1 MATGVRS
8 GASAVADEH
17 EGFFQIALASLR
29 ADTVAEFELH
39 LAMQGRNPILYR
51 SAHLEFTQD
60 DIDRLTS
67 YGVNHLYVPLDQ
79 TEAYHQYM
87 ERHLA
92 EILSDPALPMEFRT
106 RVAYD
111 SAQSVIKDIL
121 EDPRSKDM
129 LERSESLV
137 ESAVD
142 FMFKESD
149 SFYHLMSVMS
159 FDYYTYT
166 HSVNV
171 MVFSSALAKQLGFAQ
186 DEINTYSQG
195 ALLHDVGKS
204 QIDPSIVSFRGKLNS
219 EQWAE
224 MKKHPVYGYEL
235 LTEQGVSHPGVL
247 DIMRHHHE
255 KLTGRGYPDGLVA
268 KEISSWVRIC
278 TIADIFDALTTRRSY
293 KDALDSFPSL
303 RMMSEEMAAE
313 LDKEFFRV
321 FVMMMGRRK

>member
-1 MATGVRS
+1 MR
-8 GASAVADEH
+8 
-17 EGFFQIALASLR
+17 IALASLR

-39 LAMQGRNPILYR
+39 LAMQGRKPVLYR

-60 DIDRLTS
+60 DIERLSS
-67 YGVNHLYVPLDQ
+67 YGVNHLYVPLGQ
-79 TEAYHQYM
+79 AEAYHQYM

-92 EILSDPALPMEFRT
+92 EILSDPALPVEFRT

-111 SAQSVIKDIL
+111 SAQTVIKDIL

-129 LERSESLV
+129 LDRSGNLV
-137 ESAVD
+137 ESTVD

-171 MVFSSALAKQLGFAQ
+171 MVFSSALAKQIGFAQ

-204 QIDPSIVSFRGKLNS
+204 QIDPGIVNFRGKLNS

-235 LTEQGVSHPGVL
+235 LTEQGVTHSGVL

-293 KDALDSFPSL
+293 KNALDSFPSL
-303 RMMSEEMAAE
+303 RMMNEEMAAE

-321 FVMMMGRRK
+321 FVMMMGRRN

>member
-1 MATGVRS
+1 MP
-8 GASAVADEH
+8 AD
-17 EGFFQIALASLR
+17 QS
-29 ADTVAEFELH
+29 D
-39 LAMQGRNPILYR
+39 
-51 SAHLEFTQD
+51 
-60 DIDRLTS
+60 
-67 YGVNHLYVPLDQ
+67 
-79 TEAYHQYM
+79 AYHQYM
-87 ERHLA
+87 ERHLS
-92 EILSDPALPMEFRT
+92 EILSDPELPMEFRT

-111 SAQSVIKDIL
+111 SAQTVIKDIFA
-121 EDPRSKDM
+121 DPRSKDM
-129 LERSESLV
+129 LERSENLV
-137 ESAVD
+137 ESTVD

-171 MVFSSALAKQLGFAQ
+171 MVFSSALAKKLGFAQ
-186 DEINTYSQG
+186 EEINEYSQG

-204 QIDPSIVSFRGKLNS
+204 QIDPSIVNARGKLNS

-224 MKKHPVYGYEL
+224 MKKHPVYGYEI
-235 LTEQGVSHPGVL
+235 LTEQGVSHPGIL

-255 KLTGRGYPDGLVA
+255 KLTGRGYPDGLA
-268 KEISSWVRIC
+268 AAEISSWVRIC

-303 RMMSEEMAAE
+303 RMMSEEMSAE

-321 FVMMMGRRK
+321 FVMMIGRRK